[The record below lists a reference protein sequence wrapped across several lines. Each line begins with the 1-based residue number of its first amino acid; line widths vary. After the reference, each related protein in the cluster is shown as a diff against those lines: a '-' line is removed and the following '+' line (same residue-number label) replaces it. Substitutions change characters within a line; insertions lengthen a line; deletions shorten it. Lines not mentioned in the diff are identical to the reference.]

1 MGLRW
6 HLRASAALERQEFR
20 WRAEGLA
27 SQTGMLGAA
36 WSAVGLSAVDW
47 VPQTGCALA
56 LPGLCLLMLA
66 LCVGLGE
73 VFDLH
78 FEHAVS
84 HCAARLHP
92 ARALPCSRGFGCG
105 FLLTPGLC
113 ILWQSA
119 GPGRRPPPFPVSCA
133 PGGPGDSGLDW
144 ASAGGERKGRSL
156 RGFLCQDAPQ
166 APFARASVPFNNALK
181 KSASF

>member
-1 MGLRW
+1 M
-6 HLRASAALERQEFR
+6 
-20 WRAEGLA
+20 
-27 SQTGMLGAA
+27 
-36 WSAVGLSAVDW
+36 SAVGLSAVDW

-56 LPGLCLLMLA
+56 LPGLCLFMLA

-73 VFDLH
+73 VFYLH

-119 GPGRRPPPFPVSCA
+119 GAGRRPPPFPVSCA

-166 APFARASVPFNNALK
+166 APFAWASVPFNNALK
-181 KSASF
+181 KRGLA